1 MNRVGVPTTW
11 PEARP
16 PLTSRWI
23 RPSTAA
29 LPVSVEGR
37 DIQPELGG
45 VPTQV
50 AVVECFLA
58 VEQQL
63 VHVPEPALPGGGLG
77 RSGGGE
83 GVRVDAGQWEMPRA
97 YFDAQPSWHGRK
109 PTQPVPS
116 RRVSS
121 WRWGSTRLLMMH
133 WACYLAA
140 PGWTGQHHLGTTR
153 LIFWPQRISCCAGSV
168 SWVHQPGC

>member
-83 GVRVDAGQWEMPRA
+83 GVRVDAGQRKMAEREPHVPADLLFDSLDRVEGLPRVRA
-97 YFDAQPSWHGRK
+97 LVIAVLEDHTAGGR
-109 PTQPVPS
+109 TADVIDLLVQ
-116 RRVSS
+116 RRKD
-121 WRWGSTRLLMMH
+121 
-133 WACYLAA
+133 
-140 PGWTGQHHLGTTR
+140 
-153 LIFWPQRISCCAGSV
+153 
-168 SWVHQPGC
+168 